1 MKKRYIS
8 AILALIICAVS
19 VTEVPAVTKTE
30 AQQQK
35 QEAESKLNSVS
46 DDIDRLS
53 EEKGEIEEE
62 IDAVNAEL
70 VDLLLTVDIIENDIS
85 EKQNEIDAATVDY
98 EEAKQKEQDQ
108 QEAMKLRIKFMY
120 EKGDS
125 SYLEA
130 LIKSQNFS
138 DLVNKSDYFEKLY
151 AYDRQLLEAYQE
163 TKEEVLNLKTRL
175 ETEMS
180 ELEELHTDYEEQS
193 LILADRVAEMQ
204 ETIDGFDEEL
214 LAAQAKADEYKAEI
228 KAQTNAIR
236 QIEAEE
242 EAARKAAEEAR
253 KKAEEAARKK
263 AEEEAKKKAE
273 EEAKRKE
280 EESKSE
286 EQESSEAPEEKEDE
300 PEEEKEE
307 ESNKKSYDNS
317 PGNSSKGQEI
327 ANYALQFVGNPYVPG
342 GTSLTEGCDCSGF
355 TQAVYSHFG
364 ISLPRNSSSQSTVG
378 RSVSYDSVQPG
389 DILYYGGHVGIYIG
403 NGQIVHAST
412 QQTGIKVSNALYRS
426 VIAVRRLV

>member
-8 AILALIICAVS
+8 AVLALIICAVS

-30 AQQQK
+30 AEKQK
-35 QEAESKLNSVS
+35 QEAENKLSSVS

-53 EEKGEIEEE
+53 EEKEELSE
-62 IDAVNAEL
+62 QLDAINAEL
-70 VDLLLTVDIIENDIS
+70 VDLLLTVDIIEDDIS
-85 EKQNEIDAATVDY
+85 GKQAEIDQATVEY
-98 EEAKQKEQDQ
+98 EEARQKEHDQ

-130 LIKSQNFS
+130 LVKSQNFS

-151 AYDRQLLEAYQE
+151 AYDRELLEDYQK
-163 TKEEVLNLKTRL
+163 TKEEVLTLKTRL
-175 ETEMS
+175 ESEMAD
-180 ELEELHTDYEEQS
+180 LEELHADYEEQS
-193 LILADRVAEMQ
+193 LTLSQKISEMQ
-204 ETIDGFDEEL
+204 ESVEGFDEEL
-214 LAAQAKADEYKAEI
+214 AAAQAKADEYKSEI
-228 KAQTNAIR
+228 KAQTNTIR

-253 KKAEEAARKK
+253 KKAEEEARKKAEEEARKK
-263 AEEEAKKKAE
+263 AEEEAKN
-273 EEAKRKE
+273 KE
-280 EESKSE
+280 EESSK
-286 EQESSEAPEEKEDE
+286 EQESEDNSDEEDE
-300 PEEEKEE
+300 EE
-307 ESNKKSYDNS
+307 ESSKKSYDNS

-364 ISLPRNSSSQSTVG
+364 ISLPRNSSSQSAVG

-426 VIAVRRLV
+426 VISIRRLV

>member
-1 MKKRYIS
+1 
-8 AILALIICAVS
+8 
-19 VTEVPAVTKTE
+19 
-30 AQQQK
+30 
-35 QEAESKLNSVS
+35 
-46 DDIDRLS
+46 LS
-53 EEKGEIEEE
+53 EEKEELSE
-62 IDAVNAEL
+62 QLDAINAEL
-70 VDLLLTVDIIENDIS
+70 VDLLLTVDIIEDDIS
-85 EKQNEIDAATVDY
+85 GKQAEIDQATVEY
-98 EEAKQKEQDQ
+98 EEARQKEHDQ

-130 LIKSQNFS
+130 LVKSQNFS

-151 AYDRQLLEAYQE
+151 AYDRELLEDYQK
-163 TKEEVLNLKTRL
+163 TKEEVLTLKTRL
-175 ETEMS
+175 ESEMAD
-180 ELEELHTDYEEQS
+180 LEELHADYEEQS
-193 LILADRVAEMQ
+193 LTLSQKISEMQ
-204 ETIDGFDEEL
+204 ESVEGFDEEL
-214 LAAQAKADEYKAEI
+214 AAAQAKADEYKSEI
-228 KAQTNAIR
+228 KAQTNTIR

-253 KKAEEAARKK
+253 KKAEEEARKK
-263 AEEEAKKKAE
+263 AEEEARRKAE
-273 EEAKRKE
+273 EEAKNKEEGSSKEQESEDNSDEEDEE
-280 EESKSE
+280 EESS
-286 EQESSEAPEEKEDE
+286 
-300 PEEEKEE
+300 
-307 ESNKKSYDNS
+307 KKSYDNS

-364 ISLPRNSSSQSTVG
+364 ISLPRNSSSQSAVG

-426 VIAVRRLV
+426 VISIRRLV

>member
-8 AILALIICAVS
+8 ALLALIICAVS
-19 VTEVPAVTKTE
+19 ATSVPAVTKTE
-30 AQQQK
+30 AERQK
-35 QEAESKLNSVS
+35 QEAENKLNSVS
-46 DDIDRLS
+46 DDIDRIS
-53 EEKGEIEEE
+53 EEKGAAEEE
-62 IDAVNAEL
+62 IDAINAEL
-70 VDLLLTVDIIENDIS
+70 VDLLLTVDIIEDDIS
-85 EKQNEIDAATVDY
+85 EKQVEIDAATVDY
-98 EEAKQKEQDQ
+98 EDAKQKEHDQ

-130 LIKSQNFS
+130 LMKSQNFS

-151 AYDRQLLEAYQE
+151 AYDRQLLEDYQR
-163 TKEEVLNLKTRL
+163 TKQEVLDLKTRL

-180 ELEELHTDYEEQS
+180 ELEELHSDYEEQS
-193 LILADRVAEMQ
+193 QILSQRMTEMQ

-214 LAAQAKADEYKAEI
+214 AAAQAKADEYKSEI
-228 KAQTNAIR
+228 KAQTNMIR

-242 EAARKAAEEAR
+242 AAARKAAEEAR
-253 KKAEEAARKK
+253 KKAEEEARKK
-263 AEEEAKKKAE
+263 AEEEARKKAE
-273 EEAKRKE
+273 EEEKQKQTEAQKE
-280 EESKSE
+280 EAKPE
-286 EQESSEAPEEKEDE
+286 ETQESATDE
-300 PEEEKEE
+300 SEEKEE
-307 ESNKKSYDNS
+307 ESSQKNYDNS
-317 PGNSSKGQEI
+317 PGNSSKGQDI

-355 TQAVYSHFG
+355 TQSVYSHFG

-378 RSVSYDSVQPG
+378 RSVSYDAVQPG

-412 QQTGIKVSNALYRS
+412 QKSGIKVSNALYRS
-426 VIAVRRLV
+426 VISIRRLV

>member
-8 AILALIICAVS
+8 AVLALIICAVS

-30 AQQQK
+30 AEKQK
-35 QEAESKLNSVS
+35 QEAENKLSSVS

-53 EEKGEIEEE
+53 EEKEELSE
-62 IDAVNAEL
+62 QLDAINAEL
-70 VDLLLTVDIIENDIS
+70 VDLLLTVDIIEDDIS
-85 EKQNEIDAATVDY
+85 GKQAEIDQATVEY
-98 EEAKQKEQDQ
+98 EEARQKEHDQ

-130 LIKSQNFS
+130 LVKSQNFS

-151 AYDRQLLEAYQE
+151 AYDRELLEDYQK
-163 TKEEVLNLKTRL
+163 TKEEVLTLKIRL
-175 ETEMS
+175 ESEMAD
-180 ELEELHTDYEEQS
+180 LEELHADYEEQS
-193 LILADRVAEMQ
+193 LTLSQKISEMQ
-204 ETIDGFDEEL
+204 ESVEGFDEEL
-214 LAAQAKADEYKAEI
+214 AAAQARADEYKSEI
-228 KAQTNAIR
+228 KAQTNTIR

-253 KKAEEAARKK
+253 KKAEEEARKK
-263 AEEEAKKKAE
+263 AEEEARRKAE
-273 EEAKRKE
+273 EEANNKE
-280 EESKSE
+280 EESSK
-286 EQESSEAPEEKEDE
+286 EQESEDNSDEEDE
-300 PEEEKEE
+300 EE
-307 ESNKKSYDNS
+307 ESSKKSYDNS

-364 ISLPRNSSSQSTVG
+364 ISLPRNSSSQSAVG

-426 VIAVRRLV
+426 VISIRRLV

>member
-8 AILALIICAVS
+8 AVLALIICAVS

-30 AQQQK
+30 AEKQK
-35 QEAESKLNSVS
+35 QEAENKLSSVS

-53 EEKGEIEEE
+53 EEKEELSE
-62 IDAVNAEL
+62 QLDAINAEL
-70 VDLLLTVDIIENDIS
+70 VDLLLTVDIIEDDIS
-85 EKQNEIDAATVDY
+85 GKQAEIDQATVEY
-98 EEAKQKEQDQ
+98 EEARQKEHDQ

-130 LIKSQNFS
+130 LVKSQNFS

-151 AYDRQLLEAYQE
+151 AYDRELLEDYQK
-163 TKEEVLNLKTRL
+163 TKEEVLTLKTRL
-175 ETEMS
+175 ESEMAD
-180 ELEELHTDYEEQS
+180 LEELHADYEEQS
-193 LILADRVAEMQ
+193 LTLSQKISEMQ
-204 ETIDGFDEEL
+204 ESVEGFDEEL
-214 LAAQAKADEYKAEI
+214 AAAQAKADEYKSEI
-228 KAQTNAIR
+228 KAQTNTIR

-253 KKAEEAARKK
+253 KKAEEEARKKAEEEARKK
-263 AEEEAKKKAE
+263 AEEEAKN
-273 EEAKRKE
+273 KE
-280 EESKSE
+280 EESS
-286 EQESSEAPEEKEDE
+286 
-300 PEEEKEE
+300 
-307 ESNKKSYDNS
+307 KKSYDNS

-364 ISLPRNSSSQSTVG
+364 ISLPRNSSSQSAVG

-426 VIAVRRLV
+426 VISIRRLV